1 MFDFNIII
9 ERLNDLSNWK
19 NSVIANSKKIF
30 QLPIATAGVKKVA
43 VYNENSLVTEQFNLT
58 DALNGFNLLNDKITA
73 YGTISRVANV
83 FTYSVGYEWILG
95 GLNYANT
102 TDIDITVNDATDGFF
117 RIDIVVVDTNNQIYL
132 IEGFESDSVATQPE
146 KPDDTLLLDTF
157 NIFGDVID
165 NPLPY
170 PNLNLTSENFGQF
183 IDLLPYK
190 GTIIDDDKLIIGN
203 SEESGKAFYTKA
215 ISFAEY
221 LIIKLGSFW
230 EEVSGNIQ
238 NKDGKLVV
246 VKNNT
251 TDLSRKMFRIFT
263 NSNGE
268 AFYISGNGDVYGNG
282 NFTIG
287 GLLYISLIQLGGIA
301 KIRIGGSGA
310 EFRGNVSNYWEV
322 TKKIQ
327 EVTDQASTYT
337 DLSLVNK
344 KYVDTPK
351 LQTVTSS
358 ATVTPTSI
366 NDIVTITAQS
376 TGLTLANPKGAFAEG
391 QSLMIRIKDN
401 GTARSIT
408 FGSNYRAI
416 GITLPTTTVISK
428 TLYLGIIYNGT
439 DSKWDI
445 LGINQEA

>member
-9 ERLNDLSNWK
+9 QRLNDLSNWK
-19 NSVIANSKKIF
+19 NTVIANSKKIF
-30 QLPIATAGVKKVA
+30 QLPIATAGVKKIA
-43 VYNENSLVTEQFNLT
+43 VHNETSFVTEQFNLT

-73 YGTISRVANV
+73 YGTVTRVGNT
-83 FTYSVGYEWILG
+83 FTYSVGYTWILG

-102 TDIDITVNDATDGFF
+102 SDIDILVNEATDGFY
-117 RIDIVVVDTNNQIYL
+117 RTDIVVVDTNNQIYL
-132 IEGFESDSVATQPE
+132 IEGFESDSVASQPQT
-146 KPDDTLLLDTF
+146 PPDTLLLDIF

-165 NPLPY
+165 NPLSY

-221 LIIKLGSFW
+221 LIIKF
-230 EEVSGNIQ
+230 
-238 NKDGKLVV
+238 
-246 VKNNT
+246 
-251 TDLSRKMFRIFT
+251 
-263 NSNGE
+263 
-268 AFYISGNGDVYGNG
+268 
-282 NFTIG
+282 
-287 GLLYISLIQLGGIA
+287 
-301 KIRIGGSGA
+301 A
-310 EFRGNVSNYWEV
+310 ELFLPLNPRV
-322 TKKIQ
+322 
-327 EVTDQASTYT
+327 
-337 DLSLVNK
+337 
-344 KYVDTPK
+344 
-351 LQTVTSS
+351 QTVTSS
-358 ATVTPTSI
+358 ATVTPTHT
-366 NDIVTITAQS
+366 NDIVTITAQA
-376 TGLTLANPKGAFAEG
+376 TGLTLANPTGAFAEG

-428 TLYLGIIYNGT
+428 TLYLGIIYNDT
-439 DSKWDI
+439 DSKWDV